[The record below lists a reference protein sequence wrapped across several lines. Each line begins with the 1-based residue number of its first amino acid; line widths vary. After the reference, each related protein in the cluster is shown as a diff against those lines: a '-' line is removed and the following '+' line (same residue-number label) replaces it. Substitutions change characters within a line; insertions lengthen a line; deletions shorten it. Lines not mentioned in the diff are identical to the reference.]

1 MFVLIGMDGTG
12 SYGYLYSERR
22 NRKEFASRP
31 FFAMSLRD
39 ARACPKA
46 LKLEDAHFAQHL
58 QASETLTRVPAN
70 PVVDFTDQGQYIMRT
85 PVISRTTGP
94 LVSDTQGVATPGKSA
109 HFTAN
114 MVK

>member
-39 ARACPKA
+39 ARACPQSFKA
-46 LKLEDAHFAQHL
+46 GRRALCTA
-58 QASETLTRVPAN
+58 
-70 PVVDFTDQGQYIMRT
+70 FTS
-85 PVISRTTGP
+85 V
-94 LVSDTQGVATPGKSA
+94 
-109 HFTAN
+109 
-114 MVK
+114 